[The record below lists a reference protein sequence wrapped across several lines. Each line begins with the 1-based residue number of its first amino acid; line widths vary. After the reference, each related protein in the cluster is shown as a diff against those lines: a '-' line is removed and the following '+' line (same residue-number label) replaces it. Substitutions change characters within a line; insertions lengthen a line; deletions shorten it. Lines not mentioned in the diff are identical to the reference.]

1 MTGDNGL
8 ENWMLHAYAD
18 GELDAH
24 EQRAVERR
32 LASDPAAK
40 AEVEAWLSQKVAL
53 KAAFD
58 PVLGERV
65 PPALMA
71 TLRRHG
77 RSSWFRPSAIAAGLV
92 FLMVGAAGGWLA
104 ASEWTAARNASFVD
118 RAIVAYQ
125 VYAPEVRHPVEVAAS
140 ERDHLAAWLSK
151 RLGQPVMLPDL
162 SAQGYTLLGG
172 RLIAADDR
180 PAAQLM
186 YEDADKRRIAIF
198 FAANPGGQDQTFLVT
213 AKGPVTACYWLTER
227 LGFVITGETSRDK
240 LMTLANAVYKQVDI

>member
-1 MTGDNGL
+1 MSVDNGL

-24 EQRAVERR
+24 EQREVERR

-40 AEVEAWLSQKVAL
+40 AEVEAWLAHKAAL

-58 PVLGERV
+58 PVLGERI
-65 PPALMA
+65 PLALKA

-77 RSSWFRPSAIAAGLV
+77 RSSWFRPTAIAAGLA
-92 FLMVGAAGGWLA
+92 FLAVGAAGGWLA
-104 ASEWTAARNASFVD
+104 ATEWITARDSSFVD

-125 VYAPEVRHPVEVAAS
+125 IYAPEVRHPVEVGAS

-151 RLGQPVMLPDL
+151 RLGQPLMLPDL

-186 YEDADKRRIAIF
+186 YEDANKRRIAIF
-198 FAANPGGQDQTFLVT
+198 LAANPGGQDQAFLLTV
-213 AKGPVTACYWLTER
+213 KGPVTACYWLTEH